1 MNAPLNIAEN
11 FTKLK
16 PVVVKKAKSIVKNK
30 ASLQALDIAKV
41 FTTGRSQAVRLPKA
55 YRFNTKEVTIERRGD
70 GIVLRPKVMQSKEE
84 WWASMM
90 AALNAFEGEDLIIP
104 GRDRTGMRTPV
115 SFDDV

>member
-1 MNAPLNIAEN
+1 MNAPLNPIAHE
-11 FTKLK
+11 TISLK
-16 PVVVKKAKSIVKNK
+16 AATTPSREIARR
-30 ASLQALDIAKV
+30 DTAKV